1 MKHHVLQ
8 SQLDP
13 RFTDDSSSAVH
24 ACTHFKLVALD
35 KFGDALNGVWRSFW
49 RQSWL
54 AAVIISIWFTQNTKL
69 CTAGGVA

>member
-1 MKHHVLQ
+1 MPFFMKHHVLQ

-35 KFGDALNGVWRSFW
+35 KFGDALNGV
-49 RQSWL
+49 
-54 AAVIISIWFTQNTKL
+54 
-69 CTAGGVA
+69 